1 MIKLLILLA
10 VFAALYAM
18 ACRII
23 GRVLSWAVVKLV
35 KPP

>member
-1 MIKLLILLA
+1 MIKLLILCA

-23 GRVLSWAVVKLV
+23 GRVLAWAVVKLV
-35 KPP
+35 RSP

>member
-10 VFAALYAM
+10 VLVAAYAM

-23 GRVLSWAVVKLV
+23 GQVLAWAIVKLV

>member
-1 MIKLLILLA
+1 MIKLLILCA
-10 VFAALYAM
+10 IVAALYAM

-23 GRVLSWAVVKLV
+23 GRVLSWAIVKLV